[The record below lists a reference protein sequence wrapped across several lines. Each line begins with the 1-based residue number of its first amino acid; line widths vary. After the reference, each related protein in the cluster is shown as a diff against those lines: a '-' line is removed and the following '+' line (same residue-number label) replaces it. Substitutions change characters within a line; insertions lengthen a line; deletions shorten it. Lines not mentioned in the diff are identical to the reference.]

1 MQIAALPF
9 FVELHRCNF
18 REMVSRWQKANTNIG

>member
-9 FVELHRCNF
+9 FVELHRCN
-18 REMVSRWQKANTNIG
+18 RRDNGAGVGKSIL